1 MFSIAGQL
9 SSNEIK
15 EIFNLFDKSNRG
27 QVATSEL
34 GTLVR
39 ALNLNPTETEINEMK
54 AKVDKNNTGMF
65 GLQILEEVVQARGRD
80 KETLQDLIDALK
92 VFDSDHDGKIS
103 VKDFKNAM
111 SNMGEKM
118 SDEEIGEIV
127 DDSDLVNNEFI
138 LIDDFARM
146 IMNRI

>member
-1 MFSIAGQL
+1 MYFVAGQL

-127 DDSDLVNNEFI
+127 DDSDLVNNEYI